1 LLLGWL
7 KTQKKRCFSVMLVA
21 SFSTLATQDSG
32 QMPDMALLE
41 YLAELV
47 EVDGELIGPMDMQN
61 QSTKDS
67 LEHEQIENEDKPNN
81 PKQSANDSEE
91 PKLKGEKR

>member
-1 LLLGWL
+1 MLLGWL

-61 QSTKDS
+61 QQTKDS
-67 LEHEQIENEDKPNN
+67 PLDEQIDNEESTKPNK
-81 PKQSANDSEE
+81 PE
-91 PKLKGEKR
+91 PSVEPELKGEKQ